1 MEGPQLFIVWRYQQP
16 SPPFLETRHTRLIHL
31 KRKTVQLLLFL
42 GHVLLMAL
50 LLLAVHVIVRIRKDV
65 LLIYIALFIV
75 ILLLVLIQKHPILI
89 FIRIAN
95 IVNDDLRFHIH
106 RLHLPLKIFHVSQL
120 CIASLLNLFAPF
132 PSICLP

>member
-1 MEGPQLFIVWRYQQP
+1 
-16 SPPFLETRHTRLIHL
+16 
-31 KRKTVQLLLFL
+31 
-42 GHVLLMAL
+42 MAL

-89 FIRIAN
+89 FIRITN

-120 CIASLLNLFAPF
+120 CIASRLNLFAPF
-132 PSICLP
+132 PSIRLP